1 MASRKRNI
9 EPGHTY
15 HVLNRGAQR
24 QRLFSS
30 DEQYIR
36 FEELIEESL
45 EKHPLPILTYELM
58 PNHWH
63 FVVRPTGKKEASGF
77 FQQLSGTHGKRFRVH
92 NGTTG
97 QGHVYQDRFKSI
109 PVQGDGHFLAVCRYV
124 ERNALRAGLVTRA
137 EDWRWSGL
145 YRRLMGTDQWLVS
158 DWPVRRPDDWIERVN
173 QPMTNEELRA
183 IRQSIARGRPFGTPE
198 WTLETARQLGLE
210 HTLRSPGR
218 PPIARSS
225 MESKDLGP
233 QELS

>member
-1 MASRKRNI
+1 MASRRRYF

-24 QRLFSS
+24 QLLFSS

-63 FVVRPTGKKEASGF
+63 FVVRPKGKKELSGF
-77 FQQLSGTHGKRFRVH
+77 FQHLSGTHGKRFRVH
-92 NGTTG
+92 SGTAG

-124 ERNALRAGLVTRA
+124 ERNALRAGLVARA

-145 YRRLMGTDQWLVS
+145 YRRLTGTDQWLVS
-158 DWPVRRPDDWIERVN
+158 DWPVPRPDDWLERVN
-173 QPMTNEELRA
+173 QPMTHEELRA

-218 PPIARSS
+218 PPISRRR
-225 MESKDLGP
+225 
-233 QELS
+233 